1 MQIVQ
6 HTEVYGD
13 DYSGKDVSA
22 ALHPPTPFTPRSIL
36 PFFGVPSPSPP
47 PDRRD
52 RYETHVVELVLI
64 RPVLYQQQPLGEEM
78 ELRDRKL
85 PRQAE
90 LRSFAPV

>member
-22 ALHPPTPFTPRSIL
+22 ALHPPPSHRVPSS
-36 PFFGVPSPSPP
+36 PFFGVPPP
-47 PDRRD
+47 RD

-64 RPVLYQQQPLGEEM
+64 WPVLYQQQPLGEEM